1 MSYSFD
7 FAVGTKDEAKAR
19 AASELDNVVNG
30 QPAHAK
36 DRQAALAAASAV
48 IDLLIDDGS
57 MDIRVSMHGSVG
69 WRMNLADGDQYPL
82 TQASV
87 GVNAWHIPKQAPATE

>member
-7 FAVGTKDEAKAR
+7 FAAPTKADAKLR
-19 AASELDNVVNG
+19 VASELETIAAQ
-30 QPAHAK
+30 QPAHEK
-36 DRQAALAAASAV
+36 DRAAAQAAANAI
-48 IDLLIDDGS
+48 IDLLADDET

-69 WRMNLADGDQYPL
+69 WRMALSGGDQYPL

-87 GVNAWHIPKQAPATE
+87 GVNAWHIPKPSLG

>member
-7 FAVGTKDEAKAR
+7 FAVATKEAAKTR
-19 AASELDNVVNG
+19 VAAELDHIVTQ

-36 DRQAALAAASAV
+36 DRAAAQAAANAV
-48 IDLLIDDGS
+48 IDLLNDDDT

-69 WRMNLADGDQYPL
+69 WKMNLSDGDQYPL

-87 GVNAWHIPKQAPATE
+87 GVNAWHIPKPTVE

>member
-1 MSYSFD
+1 MSYPFD
-7 FAVGTKDEAKAR
+7 FAAPTKDEAKTR
-19 AASELDNVVNG
+19 IAAELENIVAQ

-36 DRQAALAAASAV
+36 DRAAAQAAADAV
-48 IDLLIDDGS
+48 IDLLADDDT

-69 WRMNLADGDQYPL
+69 WRMELSDGDQYPL

-87 GVNAWHIPKQAPATE
+87 GVNAWHIPKPAAE

>member
-7 FAVGTKDEAKAR
+7 FAAPSKDEAKAR
-19 AASELDNVVNG
+19 VASELDSIVAQ

-36 DRQAALAAASAV
+36 DRAAAQAAANAV
-48 IDLLIDDGS
+48 IDLIADDDA

-69 WRMNLADGDQYPL
+69 WRTSLSDGDQYPL

-87 GVNAWHIPKQAPATE
+87 GVNAWHIPKQVPANE